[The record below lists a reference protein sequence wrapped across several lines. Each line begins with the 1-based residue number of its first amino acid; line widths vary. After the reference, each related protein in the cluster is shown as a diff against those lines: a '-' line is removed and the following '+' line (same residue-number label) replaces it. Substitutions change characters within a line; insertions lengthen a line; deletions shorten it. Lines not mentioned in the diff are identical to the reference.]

1 MSPKNIICF
10 GEVLWDMLPTG
21 KMPGGAPM
29 NVAFHLKNFG
39 LNTAL
44 ISRVG
49 SDDLGDE
56 LIEFMQKAG
65 LDVSLVQ
72 RGTNHLTGVVK
83 VNMDDANEVTYKIVQ
98 PVAWDYIQLE
108 EEAVRAVER
117 SDGFVFGSLA
127 ARNPGTRETLHR
139 LLEKATFK
147 IFDVNFREPYYTQET
162 VEYLLQQADMVKM
175 NAHELALI
183 TAWQGTLTDERSAI
197 QRLSERFDVPT
208 ICVTRGGSGAIL
220 WKDGAFYE
228 SRGFAVQV
236 SDTIG
241 SGDSFLAA
249 LIKGLLHNDPPAE
262 SLEFACAT
270 GSLVAS
276 RQGATPRITGDEIRS
291 LMGGSR
297 RVSQ

>member
-1 MSPKNIICF
+1 MSLNTVICF

-39 LNTAL
+39 LDTAL

-49 SDDLGDE
+49 TDDLGDE
-56 LIEFMQKAG
+56 LLAFMQKAG
-65 LDVSLVQ
+65 LDTSLVQ

-108 EEAVRAVER
+108 AEAVRAVEQ

-127 ARNPGTRETLHR
+127 VRNPGTRETLHQ
-139 LLEKATFK
+139 LLEKASFK
-147 IFDVNFREPYYTQET
+147 IFDVNFREPYYTKET
-162 VEYLLQQADMVKM
+162 VEYLLHQADVVKM
-175 NAHELALI
+175 NAQELALI
-183 TAWQGTLTDERSAI
+183 TAWRGTLTDERSAI
-197 QRLSERFDVPT
+197 QRLSEHFHVPT
-208 ICVTRGGSGAIL
+208 VCVTRGGSGAIL
-220 WKDGAFYE
+220 WKGEEFFE
-228 SRGFAVQV
+228 SQGFAVQV

-249 LIKGLLHNDPPAE
+249 LIKGILHDDPPAE

-270 GSLVAS
+270 GSLVAT

-291 LMGGSR
+291 LLNTAS
-297 RVSQ
+297 RVS

>member
-1 MSPKNIICF
+1 MRSKTVICF

-29 NVAFHLKNFG
+29 NVAFHLKSFG
-39 LNTAL
+39 LDTAL

-49 SDDLGDE
+49 TDDLGDE
-56 LIEFMQKAG
+56 LLEFMQSAG
-65 LDVSLVQ
+65 LDTSLVQ

-83 VNMDDANEVTYKIVQ
+83 VNLDDRNEVVYKIVQ

-108 EEAVRAVER
+108 TEAVRAVEQC
-117 SDGFVFGSLA
+117 DGFVFGSLA
-127 ARNPGTRETLHR
+127 VRNPGTRETLYQ
-139 LLEKATFK
+139 LLEKAPFK
-147 IFDVNFREPYYTQET
+147 IFDVNFREPYYTRDI

-175 NAHELALI
+175 NAQELALI

-197 QRLSERFDVPT
+197 QRLSERFEVPT
-208 ICVTRGGSGAIL
+208 VCVTRGGSGAIL
-220 WKDGAFYE
+220 WKDGTFYE
-228 SRGFAVQV
+228 SQGFAVPV

-249 LIKGLLHNDPPAE
+249 LIKGILDNAPSAE

-270 GSLVAS
+270 GSLVAT
-276 RQGATPRITGDEIRS
+276 RQGATPRITSDEIHS
-291 LMGGSR
+291 LIGTAS
-297 RVSQ
+297 RVSP